1 MKFFKSQQKSLN
13 YFYKHKKRTNLKKNL
28 KVLKNYTLYTQ
39 RLNFKKFLKIFLL
52 PLAITLNL
60 LYTVF
65 QKCKRGN
72 RQHVL
77 LTSRSTTRP

>member
-1 MKFFKSQQKSLN
+1 MAQIILASASPRRKELLEQIDVSFEVCPAKGEE
-13 YFYKHKKRTNLKKNL
+13 
-28 KVLKNYTLYTQ
+28 
-39 RLNFKKFLKIFLL
+39 KITKDTPEEVVTELSG
-52 PLAITLNL
+52 
-60 LYTVF
+60 